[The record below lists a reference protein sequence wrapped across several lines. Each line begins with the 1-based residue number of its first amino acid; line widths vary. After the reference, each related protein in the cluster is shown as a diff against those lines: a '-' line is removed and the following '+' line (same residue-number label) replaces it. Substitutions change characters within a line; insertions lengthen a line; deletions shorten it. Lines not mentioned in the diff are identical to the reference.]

1 MIRDINIDEISDGNR
16 YTSRDMVRVGCN
28 DCAGCSKCCRD
39 MGKSI
44 ILDPYDVFNICTA
57 LGKSFDELIDTDEAV
72 IELSIVDGL
81 LLPNLRMNTVG
92 NCCNLLSE
100 DGRCTIHDSRPGF
113 CRLFPLG
120 RIYEDGGFSYFNQIY
135 ECDYPNKSK
144 VKIKNWLGIDNLSQ
158 YERFVLKWHDYMDT
172 LRRELSDL
180 EDTNAVSRFW
190 VIILKKF
197 YREPY
202 DTNRPFFEQI
212 EERMG

>member
-1 MIRDINIDEISDGNR
+1 MDGLI
-16 YTSRDMVRVGCN
+16 T
-28 DCAGCSKCCRD
+28 
-39 MGKSI
+39 
-44 ILDPYDVFNICTA
+44 LDPYDIYRIVRGLNNESYSN
-57 LGKSFDELIDTDEAV
+57 LQDTH
-72 IELSIVDGL
+72 IEYIVDKGVITPTL
-81 LLPNLRMNTVG
+81 KMCDKTGACTFLNKDN
-92 NCCNLLSE
+92 
-100 DGRCTIHDSRPGF
+100 RCSIHNIRPGI

-190 VIILKKF
+190 VIILRKF